1 MAEEAVLPAR
11 AASGEFVYRMEDVLD
26 VYTRPYD
33 PRRPVCLD
41 ETTVQLISEKRI
53 PVPMAPGRPACFDF
67 EYERHGVC
75 AMFRLN
81 EPLRGWREI
90 VVGDHRTGI
99 EFATW
104 SSIWWIFIT
113 RTPSGLRW

>member
-1 MAEEAVLPAR
+1 MSLWAGESVGAV
-11 AASGEFVYRMEDVLD
+11 
-26 VYTRPYD
+26 TR
-33 PRRPVCLD
+33 
-41 ETTVQLISEKRI
+41 
-53 PVPMAPGRPACFDF
+53 F